1 MKVLLSIQYLRAI
14 AALAVV
20 LFHAQS
26 GIIIGQA
33 GVDVFFVISGF
44 VMWTV
49 TAKPVGPGEFLMH
62 RLVRIVPLYWIATV
76 LMAAHQQ
83 ASFSDT
89 IRSLLFWP
97 YQNTIGEVWPVL
109 VQGWTLNFEMFFYA
123 AFAASLLLPRKFQ
136 LISLTAVLGV
146 LAAFGL
152 LHGDRPPTLWTW
164 ANPLHLEFLA
174 GAWISEAW
182 LRGRLF
188 SGRTAAAMLLL
199 SVAGFAISAFGTT
212 PEESRCIVWGL
223 PAVLL
228 VAAAVSIESSRGFP
242 RIGLL
247 RLLGDAS
254 YSIYLFYPFVLV
266 TTRKLVAGAPPIIA
280 VAATVTVC
288 ACLGVATFTFVE
300 KPLTNWLK
308 THARKTLTPQIA
320 T

>member
-1 MKVLLSIQYLRAI
+1 MKVLLSIQYLRAA

-20 LFHAQS
+20 LFHAQH

-49 TAKPVGPGEFLMH
+49 TAKPIGPGEFLMH

-76 LMAAHQQ
+76 LMAVHQQ
-83 ASFSDT
+83 ASFADT

-97 YQNTIGEVWPVL
+97 YRNATGDVWPVL
-109 VQGWTLNFEMFFYA
+109 VQGWTLNFEMFFYMV
-123 AFAASLLLPRKFQ
+123 FAASLLIPRKFR

-146 LAAFGL
+146 LAAAGL
-152 LHGDRPPTLWTW
+152 IYGQRPAIFWTW

-182 LRGRLF
+182 LRGGVLSR
-188 SGRTAAAMLLL
+188 RTGVAMLLVSL
-199 SVAGFAISAFGTT
+199 AGFAISAFGTT
-212 PEESRCIVWGL
+212 PEVGRFIEWGL

-228 VAAAVSIESSRGFP
+228 VAAAVSIESSRGVP
-242 RIGLL
+242 AIGPLK
-247 RLLGDAS
+247 LLGDAS
-254 YSIYLFYPFVLV
+254 YSIYLFFPFVLV
-266 TTRKLVAGAPPIIA
+266 TTQKLVAGAPPLI
-280 VAATVTVC
+280 VVTVTVTTC
-288 ACLGVATFTFVE
+288 ACLGVAVFTIIE
-300 KPLTNWLK
+300 KPLTGWLK
-308 THARKTLTPQIA
+308 GRARKTLAAQMA

>member
-1 MKVLLSIQYLRAI
+1 MKVLLSIQYLRAV

-26 GIIIGQA
+26 GIVIGQA

-76 LMAAHQQ
+76 LMAAHLQ
-83 ASFSDT
+83 ASFADT

-97 YQNTIGEVWPVL
+97 YRNSVGEVWPVL
-109 VQGWTLNFEMFFYA
+109 VQGWTLNFEMFFYV

-136 LISLTAVLGV
+136 LTSLTAALGV
-146 LAAFGL
+146 LATFGL
-152 LHGDRPPTLWTW
+152 LYGDRPATLWTW

-182 LRGRLF
+182 LRGGVLSRRA
-188 SGRTAAAMLLL
+188 GVAMLLVSL
-199 SVAGFAISAFGTT
+199 AGFAISAFGTT
-212 PEESRCIVWGL
+212 PESGRFIIWGL

-228 VAAAVSIESSRGFP
+228 VAAAVSIESSRGWP
-242 RIGLL
+242 EIALL

-266 TTRKLVAGAPPIIA
+266 TAQKLVAGAPPLIA

-288 ACLGVATFTFVE
+288 ACLGVATFTFIE
-300 KPLTNWLK
+300 KPLTGWLK
-308 THARKTLTPQIA
+308 SHARKALTAQMA